1 MADQRNITFGM
12 QFSSLDKAVT
22 QMKDLQGTIEDTKE
36 DMVTLEQESDEV
48 GTRIKAGIGVAAM
61 VSVGWVLRQEGQE
74 LISEM
79 VSTMPG
85 PDFAKWALKHPAWE
99 MLLQAAQEK
108 H

>member
-48 GTRIKAGIGVAAM
+48 GTRIKAGSRWFPWDGY
-61 VSVGWVLRQEGQE
+61 
-74 LISEM
+74 
-79 VSTMPG
+79 
-85 PDFAKWALKHPAWE
+85 
-99 MLLQAAQEK
+99 
-108 H
+108 

>member
-36 DMVTLEQESDEV
+36 DMVTLEQESD
-48 GTRIKAGIGVAAM
+48 
-61 VSVGWVLRQEGQE
+61 GQE